1 MAAVIPLI
9 LKKFVQWTLTVPVAL
24 ILMVLLEDVAPNG
37 EWAWALV
44 PAIVVAAL
52 ISRGV
57 VNWVW
62 APERPDP
69 AR

>member
-37 EWAWALV
+37 QWAWLAV
-44 PAIVVAAL
+44 PVIVVAVL

-62 APERPDP
+62 A
-69 AR
+69 